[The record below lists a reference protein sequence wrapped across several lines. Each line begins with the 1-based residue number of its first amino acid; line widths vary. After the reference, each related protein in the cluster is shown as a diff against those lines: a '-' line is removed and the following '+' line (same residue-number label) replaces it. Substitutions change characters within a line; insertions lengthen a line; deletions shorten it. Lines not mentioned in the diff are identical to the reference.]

1 MKSVIRH
8 RLENGFGDEA
18 KSTLRS
24 YEQFAED
31 LERRRPID
39 KPLHVVA
46 GGVLDAVLPFDFRNQ
61 LRVRLD
67 RALNL
72 QEPRSQGCLGL
83 NELTLGSIDMRS

>member
-1 MKSVIRH
+1 
-8 RLENGFGDEA
+8 
-18 KSTLRS
+18 
-24 YEQFAED
+24 
-31 LERRRPID
+31 
-39 KPLHVVA
+39 VVA